1 MHCRVKPKEL
11 RNAYCRA
18 REANCRS
25 SAAPATCRF
34 YKELD
39 AILGGDPTS
48 TPKTTIDT
56 SESSSTRQEEEECGS
71 KGAEEEGDSPASLD
85 ACSQELFSSQEEG
98 SQSQQMMLGEEQT
111 PEEVPELG
119 YDPYNPELPKP
130 STQIANGA
138 LGDIAVS
145 TPSILQ
151 LELVNKAIE
160 EVRYEVEREQ
170 KKYEELLETTKEYS
184 TSEAS
189 SLISKTS
196 VSAAVTKT
204 DSLEYNPGSYNLN
217 NNTDYNPTPLAAAS
231 SSKYTLDTF
240 DNAKSKGSSLEYVP
254 KVVAQPKKY
263 SSVVPNNKYV
273 IDDSKPST
281 DLEYDP
287 LSNYSARLLSKAST
301 KEQKGTKRRKVSS
314 YGESYSP
321 SRKKHCNVSNN
332 YGTYAKFSDSE
343 EDVDLEY
350 QPTSVSRL
358 QSKVSSENESSD
370 GLSVKEKS
378 TKLEDLNSREMK
390 EMAVQ
395 YDMEDIESPR
405 KNLVKDLSEKN
416 TKLAKASS
424 SKNEQN
430 VEDKDSKEIA
440 KDKMKKKKTD
450 GSKPPCHKE
459 MGKEKSKNT
468 KKERTVKKEEKLK
481 IKNGEKSCKEK
492 SIKAKP
498 DGNLKKSEKEKLEK
512 VAKKEKSKSTSCAA
526 SSGKSKSEGLWKGA
540 SPEKLEGSTKDSI
553 VKAADLKNG
562 KQASRDKHKDKGGKT
577 SASDRPK
584 KKASPAKVGNSKGK
598 CKPKQR
604 TLSHVDLFGDESGE
618 EEKVGQPPATFP
630 NMSSD
635 SDGDDGSC
643 GFQSDNEG
651 TKSIQRSKLSKSS
664 SSSSSSDDIDY
675 SVLEKDL
682 DYDSDPMEECLRIF
696 NESTDVKTEDK
707 GRLGK
712 QPLKEEASEE
722 KMDDALTTLF
732 PGQKRRISHL
742 AKQGNADVPNKP
754 VIRPYRPP
762 TAQEVC
768 YRRIQLAQQQA
779 AQLAVAVQRASLAL
793 PGEKKRIAHVPNV
806 ALSTAAKQI
815 TVGIKKTIPVS
826 SVTAP
831 NGSEAPALTL
841 KARTLTGMT
850 SKTTTTALQ
859 KRIAH
864 APSLQSAS
872 LKRPVIP
879 TEFGAKVPTNIRQR
893 YLNLFIDEC
902 LKFCSSS
909 QEAFDKAL
917 SEEKVAYE
925 RSTSRNIYLN
935 VAVNTLKKLR
945 SLVPNSP
952 PCVNITVG
960 IKKTIPVSSVTAPNG
975 SEAPALTL
983 KARTLTGMTSKT
995 TTTALQ
1001 KRIAHAPSL
1010 QSASLKRPVI
1020 PTEFGAKVPTNIRQ
1034 RYLNLFIDECLK
1046 FCSSSQ
1052 EAFDKALSEEK
1063 VAYERSTSRNI
1074 YLNVAVNTLKKLR
1087 SLVPNSPPC
1096 VNKTSNR
1103 KVVSH
1108 EAVLGGKLAA
1118 KTSFTLNQSGN
1129 LRAEDLTGAALYR
1142 RLKEYLLTE
1151 EQMKENGYPMPHPEK
1166 AGRAVVF
1173 TVEEK
1178 KTTDSSCRVC
1188 CRCGTEYMV
1197 SPSGNCIRKEECL
1210 HHWGRLRKQRVPGGW
1225 ETHYSCC
1232 SGAVGSPGCQ
1242 VAKQHVQDGRKEN
1255 LEGFVKT
1262 FEKLPTTDGYPGIY
1276 ALDCEMCY
1284 TKQGLEL
1291 TRVTVINSDLKVV
1304 YDTFVKPDN
1313 KVVDYNTRFSGVT
1326 EEDLANASITLRDVQ
1341 AVLLNMFS
1349 TDTILIGH
1357 SLESDLFAL
1366 KLIHSTVVD
1375 TAVVF
1380 PHRLGLPYKR
1390 ALRTLMA
1397 DYLKRIIQDNVE
1409 GHDSSEDASAC
1420 MELMIW
1426 KIKEDAKVKR

>member
-1 MHCRVKPKEL
+1 MNKYLHYLLTMEK
-11 RNAYCRA
+11 
-18 REANCRS
+18 S
-25 SAAPATCRF
+25 
-34 YKELD
+34 
-39 AILGGDPTS
+39 
-48 TPKTTIDT
+48 
-56 SESSSTRQEEEECGS
+56 
-71 KGAEEEGDSPASLD
+71 
-85 ACSQELFSSQEEG
+85 
-98 SQSQQMMLGEEQT
+98 
-111 PEEVPELG
+111 ELG

-952 PCVNITVG
+952 PCVN
-960 IKKTIPVSSVTAPNG
+960 
-975 SEAPALTL
+975 
-983 KARTLTGMTSKT
+983 
-995 TTTALQ
+995 
-1001 KRIAHAPSL
+1001 
-1010 QSASLKRPVI
+1010 
-1020 PTEFGAKVPTNIRQ
+1020 
-1034 RYLNLFIDECLK
+1034 
-1046 FCSSSQ
+1046 
-1052 EAFDKALSEEK
+1052 
-1063 VAYERSTSRNI
+1063 
-1074 YLNVAVNTLKKLR
+1074 
-1087 SLVPNSPPC
+1087 
-1096 VNKTSNR
+1096 KTSNR